1 MIGTTIS
8 HYRIEAKLG
17 SGGMGIVYRALD
29 LRLDRPVALKFLPP
43 ELGLDAQALDRF
55 QREARAASALNHP
68 NICTIHDIGESEG
81 RPFLVMELL
90 EGETLR
96 DRIARGSF
104 KTELLIDLAIQTADG
119 LDAAHQRGIVHRDI
133 KPANLFLTQRGQI
146 KILDFGLAKV
156 AARSLAGNSAT
167 RVTAH
172 ELLTSPGMTLGTVA
186 YMSPEQALGEEL
198 DGRSDLFSLGMVLYE
213 MATGQPA
220 FSGAPSA
227 ALFNAILNRAP
238 ISPLR
243 LNPELPATLEDTL
256 NRLLEK
262 DRELRYQGADD
273 LRSDLKRLRRE
284 LESQR
289 LHAAA
294 GPDESGGKV
303 EPVTGPTASSRRIN
317 AAQPVTVESV
327 TAHPRRWWIG
337 ALGLVL
343 VIGIGVGLWTLQRQ
357 PRSTLPRLQMKQL
370 THTAHVSEA
379 VISPDGKF
387 VAYVNLTPD
396 GGSLR
401 VRTADGSSDVEV
413 VPPSSTC
420 CAEVAFAPN
429 GASLYFLRT
438 LFVRGSLNV
447 IPLLGGM
454 ERKLLDNVAT
464 GVSFSPDGTQMA
476 FIGAMAGKIPRD
488 LTIARPDG
496 SDGRLIASLPV
507 GRVYASLTD
516 GEQVRPAWSPDG
528 RTLAVIVRDTTVG
541 SKGGVVEDGAVAVVA
556 VDNGQF
562 ATLGSLDHDAGV
574 SGLAWRPDGRS
585 VIVSSAGEGAPFQLR
600 QYPFPVGPA
609 APLTNDLSDYLGISI
624 TLNAQPE
631 QWVTTR
637 QSSHSAIWTVPV
649 SDPTHPRKIL
659 AGEDSNDGVM
669 GLTWSSDGHL
679 IYTRRV
685 DGIWQ
690 LWTADSAGQQA
701 HLLLH
706 NDKSAY
712 FPSVSQHEGR
722 VVFATSDY
730 KVWSANADGA
740 HLELLTPDA
749 IAFYPQ
755 ASPDGRWVVYA
766 AAAEGKQSLWKRP
779 LAGGSAVQISPGFG
793 SRSSFS
799 PDGHQLVFTA
809 AQAGQRGFGILTID
823 GTTPFR
829 FIPYPANCES
839 LTGWTPDQHAVTCIM
854 TQKGTDNIWAVP
866 LDGKTPFAVTHFA
879 DEKIAWYAW
888 SPDGKQIAVSRGNQ
902 SGDAVLMTVEP

>member
-213 MATGQPA
+213 MATGQAA
-220 FSGAPSA
+220 FSGATSA

-303 EPVTGPTASSRRIN
+303 EPVTGPTASSRRIS
-317 AAQPVTVESV
+317 AVQPVTVESV

-343 VIGIGVGLWTLQRQ
+343 VIGIGVGLWTLQRR
-357 PRSTLPRLQMKQL
+357 PRSALPHLQMKQL

-379 VISPDGKF
+379 AISPDGKF

-401 VRTADGSSDVEV
+401 VRTTDGSSDVEV

-429 GASLYFLRT
+429 GTSLYFLRT
-438 LFVRGSLNV
+438 VLVRSSLNV
-447 IPLLGGM
+447 IPLLGGT
-454 ERKLLDNVAT
+454 ERKLLDNLVA
-464 GVSFSPDGTQMA
+464 GVSLSPDGTQMA
-476 FIGAMAGKIPRD
+476 FIRSDSGSINGT
-488 LTIARPDG
+488 LTVARSDG
-496 SDGRLIASLPV
+496 SDARVLIGKRNAKEYFLSLQNFGDRIRPV
-507 GRVYASLTD
+507 
-516 GEQVRPAWSPDG
+516 WSPDG
-528 RTLAVIVRDTTVG
+528 RYL
-541 SKGGVVEDGAVAVVA
+541 AVAVQPFGTGQIDDRVD
-556 VDNGQF
+556 VIRTDNGQET
-562 ATLGSLDHDAGV
+562 TLGSDRFLGGNAIQ
-574 SGLAWRPDGRS
+574 GLSWRPDGRS
-585 VIVSSAGEGAPFQLR
+585 VIVSAENQGAPLQLW
-600 QYPFPVGPA
+600 QLSFPDGA
-609 APLTNDLSDYLGISI
+609 ALLLTNDVSDYMGISS
-624 TLNAQPE
+624 TVNAQPE

-637 QSSHSAIWTVPV
+637 LTTQSSIWIVPLN
-649 SDPTHPRKIL
+649 DPGHPRKVL
-659 AGEDSNDGVM
+659 AGEDTQDGTN
-669 GLTWSSDGHL
+669 GLAWSLDDHL

-685 DGIWQ
+685 DGTWQ
-690 LWTADSAGQQA
+690 LWIAGSAGEQS
-701 HLLLH
+701 HLLIRTEG
-706 NDKSAY
+706 SIFYPA
-712 FPSVSQHEGR
+712 VSRHDGR
-722 VVFATSDY
+722 VFFTDSTSSSY
-730 KVWSANADGA
+730 SVKAVNADGTQVA
-740 HLELLTPDA
+740 DVNPGQLGL
-749 IAFYPQ
+749 YPQ
-755 ASPDGRWVVYA
+755 ASPDGRWLVYA
-766 AAAEGKQSLWKRP
+766 SDDPAGVNQTLWKRL
-779 LAGGSAVQISPGFG
+779 LAGGSPIEMTPAFA
-793 SRSSFS
+793 SRPIFS
-799 PDGHQLVFTA
+799 PDGKQIVFITLQGA
-809 AQAGQRGFGILTID
+809 QRGFGILPLE
-823 GTTPFR
+823 GTTPLR
-829 FIPYPANCES
+829 FIPYPANCE
-839 LTGWTPDQHAVTCIM
+839 A
-854 TQKGTDNIWAVP
+854 
-866 LDGKTPFAVTHFA
+866 
-879 DEKIAWYAW
+879 
-888 SPDGKQIAVSRGNQ
+888 
-902 SGDAVLMTVEP
+902 